1 MSCWP
6 ARDAAHL
13 LVESAPMAALEERL
27 FASGLPVE
35 ALMEKAALAISRAL
49 LARPELLR
57 DGVLVLAGPGH
68 NGGDALVVARELYL
82 AGIAVRI
89 WSPFERHKP
98 LTEAHL
104 RHAAWLGIERLA
116 APPDPAATELWVDGL
131 FGIGQHRPPEPRIAT
146 LLEQRQR
153 LMGGR
158 LVAIDVPTGLC
169 ADSGRPLGPVAACAA
184 ITYCLGLLK
193 QGLVQD
199 TALAWVGQLERLDLG
214 LPAALLAD
222 LPADQPLALLGSDR
236 ATAPWPQRPQAA
248 GKYARGRLLVVSG
261 SAAYPGAGQLSLLG
275 ASASGCGSL
284 RAALP
289 RALAEQIWLV
299 QPHVVISA
307 ALEERVGGGLALA
320 GLANPGLLERLD
332 TVLVG
337 PGIGGDHWG
346 DSGAG
351 GEACLRMEHGSAAT
365 AGGEEKG
372 WEALGRFPGL
382 VVLDADGLN
391 RLAAGAA
398 GAPEEWLRGRAGTTW
413 LTPHQG
419 EFARLFP
426 DLAGE
431 TPLRAAATAAQ
442 RCGVS
447 LALKGARTVVAAADG
462 RRWQVLQAATA
473 AARAGLGD
481 VLAGYAA
488 GRGACAAA
496 GDGVL
501 LAAAVLEHAEAGLT
515 CARQRG
521 AGQTTPQE
529 VAATLGSAA

>member
-35 ALMEKAALAISRAL
+35 ALMEKAALAISQAL

-68 NGGDALVVARELYL
+68 NGGDALVVARELHL
-82 AGIAVRI
+82 AGVAVRI

-98 LTEAHL
+98 LTDAHL

-116 APPDPAATELWVDGL
+116 GPPDPAAAELWVDGL

-146 LLEQRQR
+146 VLEQRQR

-199 TALAWVGQLERLDLG
+199 TALAWVGQLEHLELG

-236 ATAPWPQRPQAA
+236 ATAPWPQRPLAA

-307 ALEERVGGGLALA
+307 ALGERAGGGLALA
-320 GLANPGLLERLD
+320 DLAIPGLLERLD
-332 TVLVG
+332 AVLVG
-337 PGIGGDHWG
+337 PGIGG
-346 DSGAG
+346 
-351 GEACLRMEHGSAAT
+351 GS
-365 AGGEEKG
+365 AGGEEQG
-372 WEALGRFPGL
+372 WEALRRFPGL
-382 VVLDADGLN
+382 VVLDADALN

-398 GAPEEWLRGRAGTTW
+398 GAPEPWLRGRAGATW

-426 DLAGE
+426 DLASE

-462 RRWQVLQAATA
+462 RRWQVLHAAAA

-488 GRGACAAA
+488 GRGACAGA
-496 GDGVL
+496 GDGEL
-501 LAAAVLEHAEAGLT
+501 LAAAVLDHAEAGLT

-521 AGQTTPQE
+521 AGQTTPQA
-529 VAATLGSAA
+529 VAATLGSAWDRPLESGER